1 MIFLLF
7 ALFTQIQ
14 RLELAETATEKK
26 TWK

>member
-26 TWK
+26 T